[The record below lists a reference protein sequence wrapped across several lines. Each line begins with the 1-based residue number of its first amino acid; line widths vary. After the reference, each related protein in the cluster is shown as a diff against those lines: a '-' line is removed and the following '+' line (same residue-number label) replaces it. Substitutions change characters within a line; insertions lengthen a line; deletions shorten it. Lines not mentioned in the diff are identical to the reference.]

1 MKTNMLKI
9 LLVGGLLAF
18 GLVSCSESNGENKDV
33 SEMSIKV
40 DSAKIE
46 RVTPKGISLRA
57 DISVDYSSYVSAI
70 DSRYFQN
77 DGYLKE
83 MKKIRKSEVN
93 AIQLKFDQELYRLN
107 KRNLEIKT
115 KVKNHKQQD
124 PESWSDFK
132 TATNSEM
139 DALEKSIRE
148 FSDRVS

>member
-1 MKTNMLKI
+1 MKLKI
-9 LLVGGLLAF
+9 AVVCTLVAF
-18 GLVSCSESNGENKDV
+18 GVVSCSEPNV
-33 SEMSIKV
+33 SKNDIPELSIKV

-57 DISVDYSSYVSAI
+57 DISEDYTSYVSAI

-83 MKKIRKSEVN
+83 MKKMRKSEVN
-93 AIQLKFDQELYRLN
+93 AIQLKFDQELYGLN

-124 PESWSDFK
+124 PKSWSDFK